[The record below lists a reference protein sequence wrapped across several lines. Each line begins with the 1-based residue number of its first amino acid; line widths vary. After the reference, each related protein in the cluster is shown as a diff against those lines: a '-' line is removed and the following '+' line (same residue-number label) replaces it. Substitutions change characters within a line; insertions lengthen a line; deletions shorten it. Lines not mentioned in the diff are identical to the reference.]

1 MMNTPSMYSVD
12 QLLKARQNGVPD
24 YVVVPMLQKAMAQKQ
39 AMAQQQA
46 LQQGAPKPPV
56 AQQILDAAHN
66 DVMQEHMARQP
77 QEESKGIDALP
88 SGIDEED
95 YAHGGIIAF
104 ANGTDEEGVRAP
116 EVSPIELYSQN
127 ADRIGVTN
135 AVGGISN
142 KGSVKRQR
150 SMIDSILAERADIE
164 GRHGKTYKEHL
175 ADYYGHDKTPE
186 EMAHYLSSSSKYS
199 GVPLDAVIDKNNPD
213 LIKKIL
219 QGTARQEQG
228 LLNFT
233 PEVQDAILKG
243 APVAVKGPKGASKI
257 AAASQPAQQGIASL
271 PEAKNSMAFP
281 AAPEDLPMPH
291 SKEEESAA
299 YKAKELQDLLGE
311 DPNAARREARLSKR
325 EADLAEEK
333 DRSPWMAL
341 MQAGLSTMAGTSPN
355 ALSNIGA
362 GATEGLKSYGEARKD
377 ISKSSDKLMDLRDE
391 VEAAQRAEQ
400 KAIKLKGFESAEAA
414 KAANVKAAAENE
426 LRKYTHGI
434 KGAEYGQ
441 KERELEAT
449 SSLRGAQAEEARAK
463 AKYYGERPSDSKS
476 DATGTAMLN
485 NKMALLKDLNAT
497 IKDYEE
503 GMSEHPMTV
512 EEYEQAKYE
521 RAELRKQLA
530 TLQGIAQKEIKPTAV
545 EEIKLPNGKVVK
557 KLG

>member
-1 MMNTPSMYSVD
+1 
-12 QLLKARQNGVPD
+12 
-24 YVVVPMLQKAMAQKQ
+24 
-39 AMAQQQA
+39 MAQQQA

-66 DVMQEHMARQP
+66 DVMQEHMARQV
-77 QEESKGIDALP
+77 EEAPEPRGIDSLP
-88 SGIDEED
+88 SGIDESD
-95 YAHGGIIAF
+95 YAGGGIIAF

-271 PEAKNSMAFP
+271 PEAKGSMVFP
-281 AAPEDLPMPH
+281 AAPEDMPMPH

-391 VEAAQRAEQ
+391 VETAQRAEK

-414 KAANVKAAAENE
+414 KAANVKADAENK
-426 LRKYTHGI
+426 LRKYEHGV

-441 KERELEAT
+441 KEREI
-449 SSLRGAQAEEARAK
+449 QAK
-463 AKYYGERPSDSKS
+463 G
-476 DATGTAMLN
+476 
-485 NKMALLKDLNAT
+485 
-497 IKDYEE
+497 DYE
-503 GMSEHPMTV
+503 
-512 EEYEQAKYE
+512 
-521 RAELRKQLA
+521 R
-530 TLQGIAQKEIKPTAV
+530 GIAEYYRKMGDYKPEAAENTAQLNTAKEINDAV
-545 EEIKLPNGKVVK
+545 KDFNSSVNSRLNETISKNPALKYDELKRAAARDEIVRELAVGYPELV
-557 KLG
+557 KLGRIQLPTSRAPSGAPTITPISGVLGKSSTSGADFEYIGRPKG